1 MGVKDNFTAEEW
13 KTLLGVPLLAG
24 YAVAGAAPSKQ
35 EDFVREMAALA
46 DGIAEGERRA
56 AKDSLLGSVVAD
68 IVANAEDGQRG
79 PTEKLSADEVRG
91 RALEA
96 CRAAAGVLRT
106 KAGPEEGAGR

>member
-1 MGVKDNFTAEEW
+1 VGVKDNFTAEEW